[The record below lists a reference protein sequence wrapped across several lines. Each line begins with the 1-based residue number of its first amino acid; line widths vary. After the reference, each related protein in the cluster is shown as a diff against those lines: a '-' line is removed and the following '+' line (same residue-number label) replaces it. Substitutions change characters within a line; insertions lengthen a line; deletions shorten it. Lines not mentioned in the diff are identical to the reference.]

1 MRKAS
6 KPLTA
11 QLVRRTLSANDPW
24 SIGNQVLYD
33 LCRLHPRHTVDAE
46 IVAKIWLIGR
56 AYAASIERGR
66 GKAADSG
73 VSNDRFYTEAVPK
86 ALRTSGLDDK
96 LEALAMRKTTTES
109 NVGPM
114 LDAHAHLVHL
124 FHGLTN
130 KSKRSLASKYLHFH
144 RPDLFF
150 IYDSRA
156 VQGVR
161 VLGIPARTLEV
172 PPDADRE
179 YARFVGAAIG
189 VREYVRSE
197 LGRRLSPR
205 ELDRLLLAIAAS
217 GDRVKPAGAGEDWR
231 EQTLHGTRMLRT
243 IGTR

>member
-1 MRKAS
+1 MR
-6 KPLTA
+6 LTA
-11 QLVRRTLSANDPW
+11 QLLQRTLSEDDPW

-33 LCRLHPRHTVDAE
+33 LCRRYPYHAVDAE

-73 VSNDRFYTEAVPK
+73 LSNDRFYTEAVPK
-86 ALRTSGLDDK
+86 ALRTSRLDEK
-96 LEALAMRKTTTES
+96 LEALAKLREISES
-109 NVGPM
+109 NSGPV

-156 VQGVR
+156 VSGIR
-161 VLGIPARTLEV
+161 TLGIPGRAIDV
-172 PPDADRE
+172 PPSADRE
-179 YARFVGAAIG
+179 YARFAGAAIG
-189 VREYVRSE
+189 VCEYVRS
-197 LGRRLSPR
+197 RFRKRLSPR
-205 ELDRLLLAIAAS
+205 ELDRLLLATVAS
-217 GDRVKPAGAGEDWR
+217 SGV
-231 EQTLHGTRMLRT
+231 LSS
-243 IGTR
+243 

>member
-1 MRKAS
+1 MRKAANLLS
-6 KPLTA
+6 A
-11 QLVRRTLSANDPW
+11 QLLRRTLSEKDPW

-33 LCRLHPRHTVDAE
+33 LCRRYPRHAVDAE

-73 VSNDRFYTEAVPK
+73 LSNDRFYTEAVPK
-86 ALRTSGLDDK
+86 ALRTSSLDDK
-96 LEALAMRKTTTES
+96 LEALAMHKTTTES
-109 NVGPM
+109 NVGPV
-114 LDAHAHLVHL
+114 LDAHAHLVRL

-156 VQGVR
+156 VKGIR
-161 VLGIPARTLEV
+161 VLGIPARTFDV
-172 PPDADRE
+172 PPSADGE

-197 LGRRLSPR
+197 FRRRLNPR
-205 ELDRLLLAIAAS
+205 ELDRLLLATVAS
-217 GDRVKPAGAGEDWR
+217 RKQAKQARAGED
-231 EQTLHGTRMLRT
+231 
-243 IGTR
+243 

>member
-1 MRKAS
+1 MRM
-6 KPLTA
+6 TA
-11 QLVRRTLSANDPW
+11 QFVQRTLSEDDPW

-33 LCRLHPRHTVDAE
+33 LCRRYPHHTDDAE

-66 GKAADSG
+66 GKGADSG
-73 VSNDRFYTEAVPK
+73 LSNDRFYTEAVPK
-86 ALRTSGLDDK
+86 ALRRSDLDEK
-96 LEALAMRKTTTES
+96 LEALAKLKETKES
-109 NVGPM
+109 NVGPV

-144 RPDLFF
+144 QPDLFF

-156 VQGVR
+156 VQGIR
-161 VLGIPARTLEV
+161 DLRIPRRTIDV
-172 PPDADRE
+172 PPSADRE

-197 LGRRLSPR
+197 LGKRLNPR
-205 ELDRLLLAIAAS
+205 ELDRLLLATVAS
-217 GDRVKPAGAGEDWR
+217 SGRTKPAR
-231 EQTLHGTRMLRT
+231 RS
-243 IGTR
+243 

>member
-1 MRKAS
+1 MREAS

-11 QLVRRTLSANDPW
+11 QFVRRTLSEDDPW
-24 SIGNQVLYD
+24 SIGNKVLYD
-33 LCRLHPRHTVDAE
+33 LCRRYPRHAVDAE

-66 GKAADSG
+66 GKAVDSG
-73 VSNDRFYTEAVPK
+73 LSNDRFYTEAVPK
-86 ALRTSGLDDK
+86 ALRTSRLDEK
-96 LEALAMRKTTTES
+96 LEALVMQRTTAES
-109 NVGPM
+109 NVGPI

-161 VLGIPARTLEV
+161 ALGIPARALDV
-172 PPDADRE
+172 PPSADRE

-189 VREYVRSE
+189 IREHVRSE

-217 GDRVKPAGAGEDWR
+217 HQSSEAGGR
-231 EQTLHGTRMLRT
+231 R
-243 IGTR
+243 